1 VFQLATIG
9 LVRHG
14 ITNWN
19 LEGRLQGSVDIPL
32 NSTGRQQ
39 AELLGER
46 LAKELQWDLLL
57 TSDLSRAA
65 ETAGIISNKLQLPVA
80 TESSRIREI
89 SCGLLEGTSE
99 KDRINNWGPNWHEMD
114 LGMEPRVAVGRRGAE
129 FIEEIAAEHTGKR
142 ILIVSHGTLIAQ
154 SLKQLIPDYQW
165 ERSVKNT
172 SITILEHSG
181 NGWSCPLYACTKHL
195 V

>member
-1 VFQLATIG
+1 MATIG
-9 LVRHG
+9 LIRHG

-39 AELLGER
+39 AELLGVR
-46 LAKELQWDLLL
+46 LAQEQQWDLLM

-65 ETAGIISNKLQLPVA
+65 ETAGIISSKLGLPVA
-80 TESSRIREI
+80 QESSRIREI
-89 SCGLLEGTSE
+89 SCGLLEGTNE
-99 KDRINNWGPNWHEMD
+99 ADRLNKWGPNWQELD
-114 LGMEPRVAVGRRGAE
+114 LGMEPRASVGRRGAE
-129 FIEEIAAEHTGKR
+129 FIEELAVEYTGKR

-154 SLKQLIPDYQW
+154 SLKQLIPDHPW

-172 SITILEHSG
+172 SITIVEYNELA
-181 NGWSCPLYACTKHL
+181 WSCPLYACTKHL